1 MTQQRPDER
10 RAAELSRLMAAY
22 ERDILRLCCLYLR
35 DAALAEDA
43 TQETFF
49 KAYRALDRFR
59 GECADKTWLVRI
71 AVNTCK
77 DMRRAA
83 WLRFVDRRVT
93 LDRLPEPSTPPGT
106 DSVHL
111 TLEIMRL
118 PARERDA
125 VILYYYQGMTLREVA
140 AALKVS
146 ETAVTKRLRRAC
158 GRLRLIWEGG
168 ADDA

>member
-22 ERDILRLCCLYLR
+22 EKDILKLCCLYLR
-35 DAALAEDA
+35 DAGMAEDA
-43 TQETFF
+43 AQETFF

-83 WLRFVDRRVT
+83 WFRFVDRRVT
-93 LDRLPEPSTPPGT
+93 LDRLPEPATPPAA

-111 TLEIMRL
+111 TLEIMRC
-118 PARERDA
+118 PTGSATR
-125 VILYYYQGMTLREVA
+125 
-140 AALKVS
+140 
-146 ETAVTKRLRRAC
+146 
-158 GRLRLIWEGG
+158 
-168 ADDA
+168 

>member
-22 ERDILRLCCLYLR
+22 EKDILKLCCLYLR
-35 DAALAEDA
+35 DAGMAEDA
-43 TQETFF
+43 AQETFF

-106 DSVHL
+106 DSVPVSYTHL
-111 TLEIMRL
+111 TLPTIRL
-118 PARERDA
+118 
-125 VILYYYQGMTLREVA
+125 V
-140 AALKVS
+140 
-146 ETAVTKRLRRAC
+146 
-158 GRLRLIWEGG
+158 
-168 ADDA
+168 

>member
-22 ERDILRLCCLYLR
+22 EKDILKLCCLYLR
-35 DAALAEDA
+35 DAGM
-43 TQETFF
+43 
-49 KAYRALDRFR
+49 AYRALDRFR

-83 WLRFVDRRVT
+83 WFRFVDRRVT
-93 LDRLPEPSTPPGT
+93 LDRLPEPATPPAA

-118 PARERDA
+118 PDRERDA
-125 VILYYYQGMTLREVA
+125 VILYYYQGMTLRETA
-140 AALKVS
+140 RALNVS
-146 ETAVTKRLRRAC
+146 ETAVAKRLRRAC
-158 GRLRLIWEGG
+158 ERLHLIWEGG

>member
-22 ERDILRLCCLYLR
+22 EKDILKLCCLYLR
-35 DAALAEDA
+35 DAGMAEDA
-43 TQETFF
+43 AQETFF

-83 WLRFVDRRVT
+83 WFRFVDRRVT
-93 LDRLPEPSTPPGT
+93 LDRLPGTRHAAGGRQRPSDAG
-106 DSVHL
+106 DH
-111 TLEIMRL
+111 
-118 PARERDA
+118 AAADRERDA

-140 AALKVS
+140 AALNVS
-146 ETAVTKRLRRAC
+146 ETAVAKRLRRAC
-158 GRLRLIWEGG
+158 ERLHLIWEGG

>member
-22 ERDILRLCCLYLR
+22 EKDILKLCCLYLR
-35 DAALAEDA
+35 DAGMAEDA
-43 TQETFF
+43 AQETFF

-71 AVNTCK
+71 AVNPCK
-77 DMRRAA
+77 DMRR
-83 WLRFVDRRVT
+83 
-93 LDRLPEPSTPPGT
+93 LPEPATPPAA

-118 PARERDA
+118 PDRERDA

-140 AALKVS
+140 AALNVS
-146 ETAVTKRLRRAC
+146 ETAVAKRLRRAC
-158 GRLRLIWEGG
+158 ERLHLIWEGG

>member
-22 ERDILRLCCLYLR
+22 EKDILKLCCLYLR
-35 DAALAEDA
+35 DAGMAEDA
-43 TQETFF
+43 AQETFF

-83 WLRFVDRRVT
+83 WFRFVDRRVT
-93 LDRLPEPSTPPGT
+93 LDRLPEPATPPAADTSHASGQT
-106 DSVHL
+106 AFSRDRCWISRRP
-111 TLEIMRL
+111 RL
-118 PARERDA
+118 SNT
-125 VILYYYQGMTLREVA
+125 Q
-140 AALKVS
+140 
-146 ETAVTKRLRRAC
+146 
-158 GRLRLIWEGG
+158 IWTTTRSSPSPLG
-168 ADDA
+168 A

>member
-22 ERDILRLCCLYLR
+22 EKDILKLCCLYLQ
-35 DAALAEDA
+35 DAGMAEDA
-43 TQETFF
+43 AQETFF

-93 LDRLPEPSTPPGT
+93 LACRSLP
-106 DSVHL
+106 
-111 TLEIMRL
+111 RR
-118 PARERDA
+118 PAR
-125 VILYYYQGMTLREVA
+125 
-140 AALKVS
+140 
-146 ETAVTKRLRRAC
+146 TAS
-158 GRLRLIWEGG
+158 I
-168 ADDA
+168 